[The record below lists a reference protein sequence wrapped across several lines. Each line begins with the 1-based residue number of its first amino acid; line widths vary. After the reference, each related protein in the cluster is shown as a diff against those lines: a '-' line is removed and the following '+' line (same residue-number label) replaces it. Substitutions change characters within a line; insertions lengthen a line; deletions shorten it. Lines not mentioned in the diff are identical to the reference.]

1 MGNNTHK
8 EVNRRM
14 AQRMMFWFYLVAA
27 KSTPPE
33 REAIKICL
41 ALLCGVH
48 QNEPN
53 VSGPQGGAGKF
64 CLFIA

>member
-1 MGNNTHK
+1 
-8 EVNRRM
+8 
-14 AQRMMFWFYLVAA
+14 LVLFGSF

-33 REAIKICL
+33 REAIEICL

-53 VSGPQGGAGKF
+53 VSGLKEEAGMV

>member
-1 MGNNTHK
+1 MNIYYAPLLG
-8 EVNRRM
+8 
-14 AQRMMFWFYLVAA
+14 F

-33 REAIKICL
+33 REAIEICL